1 METIKKG
8 EMVADHRRFTLEG
21 DVNPE
26 NIQPKPE
33 VEKATTKESFER
45 QGAVLELIRRID
57 SIAESIAKLNFSLTS
72 TSKEFDALY
81 NSLPPEEQQVIRERL
96 KIEDGESKK
105 DLIGFIAG
113 KKKEEHHPARTGPIG
128 FVKKN

>member
-33 VEKATTKESFER
+33 GEKET
-45 QGAVLELIRRID
+45 
-57 SIAESIAKLNFSLTS
+57 N
-72 TSKEFDALY
+72 
-81 NSLPPEEQQVIRERL
+81 
-96 KIEDGESKK
+96 
-105 DLIGFIAG
+105 
-113 KKKEEHHPARTGPIG
+113 KKK
-128 FVKKN
+128 F